1 MQIHQPVQQ
10 VDPRDLDSLLP
21 FGIGDYTYVQQ
32 PARSSAP
39 PTPSSSQSLPLP
51 TPSGSGPMTAT
62 TTMQKVVLGRG
73 KFSQV
78 LLARK
83 DGVEVGHAHEKT
95 EQHFRKLM
103 LYLANTSTRSNI
115 PRYTCTTTSSRLDS
129 CASQNFFQ
137 SFLRIPT

>member
-32 PARSSAP
+32 PARPSAP
-39 PTPSSSQSLPLP
+39 PTPSSSQSSPLP
-51 TPSGSGPMTAT
+51 TPLGSGPVT
-62 TTMQKVVLGRG
+62 TTTTTQKVVLGRG

-83 DGVEVGHAHEKT
+83 DGVEVGPDA
-95 EQHFRKLM
+95 L
-103 LYLANTSTRSNI
+103 
-115 PRYTCTTTSSRLDS
+115 
-129 CASQNFFQ
+129 
-137 SFLRIPT
+137 

>member
-32 PARSSAP
+32 PARPSAP

-51 TPSGSGPMTAT
+51 TPSGTGPGPTVT
-62 TTMQKVVLGRG
+62 QKVVLGRG

-83 DGVEVGHAHEKT
+83 DGVEVGPDALRTRACGKRELT
-95 EQHFRKLM
+95 LLSR
-103 LYLANTSTRSNI
+103 TSTPLNI
-115 PRYTCTTTSSRLDS
+115 PLYTCTTTSSRLDC
-129 CASQNFFQ
+129 CASPNSSQ
-137 SFLRIPT
+137 SSLRIPI